1 MIYRRFGRTNLN
13 VSVIG
18 LGGGVFNRNKD
29 PSITLERA
37 REAINFAVKEG
48 INFIDMGKE
57 YDEEFISNAM
67 KEVREKIQVIAR
79 SESRNAEEME
89 KDIKDSI
96 RKLKVKPAVYEI
108 MVNSVEDLR
117 NKEKE
122 GVIDALKEAKLNG
135 EIKFTG
141 IFSHKIEVLKEA
153 IKTNEFD
160 VVMTLYNAVHRMA
173 EQIFPLKR
181 KYKFGFIAAAPF
193 ATGILVDPKYDE
205 NVHVPGGEF
214 MTAEN
219 ALKFILSSPYVD
231 ATMIGMKT
239 PQHIE
244 ENVNVLNKKWRLMK
258 KERKELSEKTERFFG
273 KEFCRM
279 CRYCE
284 GCLPE
289 VSIADML
296 KLLTLAKCYGYVDF
310 VKWQYS
316 SFKDKVINKDFNRC
330 EKMCPYNLSI
340 AKLLNELQEIVG
352 KK

>member
-1 MIYRRFGRTNLN
+1 MIYKRLGRTNLN

-18 LGGGVFNRNKD
+18 LGCGTFNRNKD
-29 PSITLERA
+29 PSITLEKA
-37 REAINFAVKEG
+37 REAMNFAVNKG

-57 YDEEFISNAM
+57 YDEEFISNAI
-67 KEVREKIQVIAR
+67 KEVREKIHVITR

-96 RKLKVKPAVYEI
+96 KKLKVKLAVYEI

-122 GVIDALKEAKLNG
+122 GVIAALKEAKLKG

-141 IFSHKIEVLKEA
+141 IFSHRIDVLKEA

-173 EQIFPLKR
+173 EEIFPLKK

-205 NVHVPGGEF
+205 NVHMPGSEF

-219 ALKFILSSPYVD
+219 ALKFVLSSPYVD
-231 ATMIGMKT
+231 AVVIGMKT
-239 PQHIE
+239 TQHIE
-244 ENVNVLNKKWRLMK
+244 ENLNVLNRKLNLTK
-258 KERKELSEKTERFFG
+258 KEREKISKTMEEFLG

-284 GCLPE
+284 GYQK
-289 VSIADML
+289 VSLADIL
-296 KLLTLAKCYGYVDF
+296 KLLVIAKNYGYLNF
-310 VKWQYS
+310 VKRQYS
-316 SFKDKVINKDFNRC
+316 SVKERIVGEGFSDS
-330 EKMCPYNLSI
+330 EKICPYNLPI
-340 AKLLNELQEIVG
+340 NKMIVELQKLIG
-352 KK
+352 

>member
-1 MIYRRFGRTNLN
+1 MIYKKLGRTNLN

-29 PSITLERA
+29 PSITLEKA
-37 REAINFAVKEG
+37 REAINFAVNKG

-57 YDEEFISNAM
+57 YDEEFISDAI
-67 KEVREKIQVIAR
+67 KEVREKIHVITR

-96 RKLKVKPAVYEI
+96 KKLKVKPVVYEI

-122 GVIDALKEAKLNG
+122 GVIAALKEAKLKG

-173 EQIFPLKR
+173 EQIFPLKK

-193 ATGILVDPKYDE
+193 ATGIIGK
-205 NVHVPGGEF
+205 NNKS
-214 MTAEN
+214 AEE
-219 ALKFILSSPYVD
+219 ALKFVLSSNYVD
-231 ATMIGMKT
+231 TVVIGMKNLS
-239 PQHIE
+239 HVN
-244 ENVNVLNKKWRLMK
+244 ENVSVGS
-258 KERKELSEKTERFFG
+258 KEWKISKTERNKILEKFENFLG
-273 KEFCRM
+273 KNFCRM
-279 CRYCE
+279 CRYCQCPI
-284 GCLPE
+284 GIQ
-289 VSIADML
+289 IADIL
-296 KLLTLAKCYGYVDF
+296 KLRILAISYNHFDLAKF
-310 VKWQYS
+310 QYS
-316 SFKDKVINKDFNRC
+316 MQKIKADLCNECGIC
-330 EKMCPYNLSI
+330 EKECPYNLRI
-340 AKLLNELQEIVG
+340 IELLKDTHKILAAK
-352 KK
+352 